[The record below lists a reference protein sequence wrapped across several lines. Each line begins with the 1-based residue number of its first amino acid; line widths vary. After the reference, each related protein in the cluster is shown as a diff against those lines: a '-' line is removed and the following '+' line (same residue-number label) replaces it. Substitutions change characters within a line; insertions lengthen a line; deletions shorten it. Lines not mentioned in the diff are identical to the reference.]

1 MRTIRFEKWED
12 MKAMLNDLNKEKIVC
27 LDVIRVKPAENI
39 VSAEIWFQVN
49 IEGELYTYHHV
60 DDMPSLVL
68 VPSWFFQAIG
78 TNDPELRKDAVDD
91 YNLGLKEFE
100 DKIKLEYTKAED
112 LLKGMGFKVIMA
124 LIQ

>member
-12 MKAMLNDLNKEKIVC
+12 MKALLAELPKEKLIC
-27 LDVIRVKPAENI
+27 LDVVRVKPAENI

-49 IEGELYTYHHV
+49 IDDELYKYHHV
-60 DDMPSLVL
+60 DDMPSVII

-78 TNDPELRKDAVDD
+78 GKDPDLRKDAVDD

-100 DKIKLEYTKAED
+100 DKVKEEYKKAEE
-112 LLKGMGFKVIMA
+112 LVKGMGFKVIMA